1 MIGETINNWKILEE
15 IIIKNKPKKYKCI
28 CKCGKESQ
36 KRKED
41 IFKYKKCSDC
51 YKKGQQ

>member
-36 KRKED
+36 KRKN
-41 IFKYKKCSDC
+41 IFMDFFCSNRLFSN
-51 YKKGQQ
+51 